1 MHVWSLRSTTIKFA
15 CVLALSFS
23 ALAALMVFVPS
34 ASKTQTISG
43 ISYANIY
50 TNSDRVNFI
59 SQFGWTVDQDPIEEI
74 AVTVPSEFDSV
85 YESYNDLQRAQG
97 LNLLKYRGKEIV
109 RYTYEITNYADFDGT
124 VYINLLVSK
133 NKIIGGDICSADGK
147 SFVCG
152 FSGEKI

>member
-23 ALAALMVFVPS
+23 ALAALMVFIPS

-59 SQFGWTVDQDPIEEI
+59 SQFGWTVDQEPIEEI